1 MTQKQMESLI
11 KGIFEEVQD
20 MRDAGQKEYAQQED
34 NAFANF
40 ERISGWLDRD
50 KKEVL
55 MVYLMKHIDG
65 ICSWINGHKSQREDV
80 TGRIIDCI
88 VYLCLLYGMSQE
100 PEPRPA
106 NFEKIGDHV
115 V

>member
-1 MTQKQMESLI
+1 MTQKEMASLI
-11 KGIFEEVQD
+11 SDIFDDVQH

-55 MVYLMKHIDG
+55 MIYLMKHIDG
-65 ICSWINGHKSQREDV
+65 IFSLVNGLKSQREDV
-80 TGRIIDCI
+80 TGIIIDCI

-100 PEPRPA
+100 PEPKPVFHER
-106 NFEKIGDHV
+106 IGDHV
-115 V
+115 I

>member
-11 KGIFEEVQD
+11 SDIFEEVQG
-20 MRDAGQKEYAQQED
+20 MRDAGQKEYAQRED

-40 ERISGWLDRD
+40 ERISGWLNKD

-55 MVYLMKHIDG
+55 MIYLMKHIDG

-80 TGRIIDCI
+80 TGRIVDCI

-100 PEPRPA
+100 VEPNPA
-106 NFEKIGDHV
+106 NFERIGDHV
-115 V
+115 I

>member
-11 KGIFEEVQD
+11 KNIFEEVQD

-40 ERISGWLDRD
+40 ERISGWLDTN

-65 ICSWINGHKSQREDV
+65 ICSWIKGHKSQREDV
-80 TGRIIDCI
+80 TGRIVDCI

-100 PEPRPA
+100 VEPNPA
-106 NFEKIGDHV
+106 NFERIGDHV
-115 V
+115 I

>member
-11 KGIFEEVQD
+11 KNIFEEVQD

-40 ERISGWLDRD
+40 ERISGWLDTN

-65 ICSWINGHKSQREDV
+65 ICSWIKGHKSQREDV
-80 TGRIIDCI
+80 TGRIVDCI

-100 PEPRPA
+100 YEPHPA
-106 NFEKIGDHV
+106 NFERIGDHV
-115 V
+115 N